1 MIHFCFTHRGNHNQK
16 KFMIIMLHILK
27 GKKTSFLFAEL
38 SSTWWENKTTRQ
50 ELPLILATDLPAEA
64 ILASPFLTATC
75 EVISSHCQFQGI
87 GFFLQPYRQPCYRP
101 LLSPARVHIHCS
113 PLLLHLLA
121 SPVYFT
127 GFGYI
132 RFIETSDYTICQYFL
147 TLKFLTL
154 TFFWNSDF
162 YANIPS
168 ALVLLNSTKRFLLM
182 LIFIFLYFF
191 LWKIYFFHTICYD
204 YSFIFSNF
212 SEILSLALPF
222 KFTPFLSL
230 TRKQTSRE
238 Q

>member
-27 GKKTSFLFAEL
+27 GKKTVFCLRNCLLFDEKIKPLDRNFYWFSPQTYLQKQSSFPP
-38 SSTWWENKTTRQ
+38 SS
-50 ELPLILATDLPAEA
+50 LPQVWFLLIASFKVLGFSCNPIDSPVTD
-64 ILASPFLTATC
+64 PF
-75 EVISSHCQFQGI
+75 S
-87 GFFLQPYRQPCYRP
+87 
-101 LLSPARVHIHCS
+101 LLRARIHCS
-113 PLLLHLLA
+113 PLLLHLLDSLA
-121 SPVYFT
+121 YFT

-132 RFIETSDYTICQYFL
+132 KFIETSDYTICQYFL
-147 TLKFLTL
+147 TLKCLTL

-162 YANIPS
+162 YGNIPS
-168 ALVLLNSTKRFLLM
+168 ALVLLNITKKFLLM

-204 YSFIFSNF
+204 YRFIFSNF
-212 SEILSLALPF
+212 SEILPLALLF

-230 TRKQTSRE
+230 ARKQTSRE